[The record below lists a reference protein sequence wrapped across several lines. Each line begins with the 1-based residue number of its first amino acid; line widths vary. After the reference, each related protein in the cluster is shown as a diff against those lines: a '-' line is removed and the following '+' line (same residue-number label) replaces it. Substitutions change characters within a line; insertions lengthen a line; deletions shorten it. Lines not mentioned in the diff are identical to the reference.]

1 MALPPTIPT
10 SFVPK
15 QPVLTRKSTI
25 GFNPFLVVA
34 YFVLGIWIL
43 VAFLV
48 FGYQLYLE
56 KIAKQRADDLI
67 TAQNNIDQATVTDF
81 IRLRDRFTTAKT
93 VLDKHVTL
101 SHFFDNLENITVQNA
116 RFTSLKI
123 TVKDT
128 RTASIEMAGVAKNFN
143 ALAAQSTAFAND
155 KRFKR
160 AIFSGFVLDQKDGT
174 VKFEVKADVESSL
187 VTETA
192 ASVAAPP
199 VQPVGTSTPPAAPI
213 TP

>member
-1 MALPPTIPT
+1 
-10 SFVPK
+10 
-15 QPVLTRKSTI
+15 
-25 GFNPFLVVA
+25 
-34 YFVLGIWIL
+34 
-43 VAFLV
+43 
-48 FGYQLYLE
+48 
-56 KIAKQRADDLI
+56 
-67 TAQNNIDQATVTDF
+67 
-81 IRLRDRFTTAKT
+81 
-93 VLDKHVTL
+93 
-101 SHFFDNLENITVQNA
+101 
-116 RFTSLKI
+116 
-123 TVKDT
+123 
-128 RTASIEMAGVAKNFN
+128 MAGVAKNFN

-199 VQPVGTSTPPAAPI
+199 VQPVGTSTPPVAPI